1 MAYTFALNKITVKIT
16 FTRSRG
22 QSTAELE
29 TEMKPVLMAYFEAG
43 KELTER
49 ILRDLAEEV
58 CSWERE
64 INSNGDK
71 GGKAKS
77 DVAAARAGV

>member
-1 MAYTFALNKITVKIT
+1 
-16 FTRSRG
+16 
-22 QSTAELE
+22 
-29 TEMKPVLMAYFEAG
+29 MKPVLMAYFEAG

-58 CSWERE
+58 CSWEKE
-64 INSNGDK
+64 INSNEDK

>member
-1 MAYTFALNKITVKIT
+1 MAHAFALNKITFKIT

-22 QSTAELE
+22 QNIADLE
-29 TEMKPVLMAYFEAG
+29 TNMKPILMAYFEAG

-58 CSWERE
+58 YGWEDE
-64 INSNGDK
+64 TE
-71 GGKAKS
+71 GKELKDGKSKS
-77 DVAAARAGV
+77 DVASVSA